1 MAEKG
6 LKSMGGLR
14 GFLGSGAR
22 SLRDKDCRGFR
33 GLGSMVLGFIGG
45 LKSKGLGVLRA
56 RIHSFIIR
64 LSLWK

>member
-33 GLGSMVLGFIGG
+33 GLGSMVLGYIG
-45 LKSKGLGVLRA
+45 GLGVLGA